1 MTKSDKITRYADEV
15 ISILK
20 EKGFVIQRHDLYEDD
35 LSRDKSVYLR
45 LDYGVVGTIRISSKK
60 GKEYVNHQYNIIL
73 NQKDPRFIIRNGN
86 VFGEPR
92 DLDGMI
98 DWIIKERKDIYKRYG
113 QYRYGYFVEKYK
125 RLFKNESADYE
136 LVI

>member
-1 MTKSDKITRYADEV
+1 MAKSNKITRYADEV

-35 LSRDKSVYLR
+35 LSKDKAVYLR
-45 LDYGVVGTIRISSKK
+45 LDYGVAGTIRICSKK

-73 NQKDPRFIIRNGN
+73 NQKHSRFIIRSEN
-86 VFGEPR
+86 VSGEPR
-92 DLDGMI
+92 DLGEMI

-113 QYRYGYFVEKYK
+113 KYRYGYFVKKYK
-125 RLFKNESADYE
+125 KLLRKESVDYE
-136 LVI
+136 LVN